1 MADYALFMACLFSLS
16 KNSYRNW
23 SLNRKTLFVQFY
35 ALNFMQRFRLKITF
49 SAVRAGYDRD
59 IFYNED
65 LFALTVSP
73 GNSADTRA

>member
-1 MADYALFMACLFSLS
+1 VADYALFMTGLFSLS
-16 KNSYRNW
+16 KNSYRNRTF
-23 SLNRKTLFVQFY
+23 NRKTLLVQFY

-49 SAVRAGYDRD
+49 SAVRASYDRD
-59 IFYNED
+59 IFYNKD